1 MMNIILVGMGGFVG
15 AVSRYLLGLGVNA
28 IVPASKFP
36 FGVMAANIIG
46 SFMIGVLWGI
56 SEGNPIFKDK
66 YALFLIVG
74 VLGGFTTFSSFSLDN
89 LKLLSEGMFLYAI
102 MNIIISVSAGL
113 FFTWLGFLLS
123 KQF

>member
-1 MMNIILVGMGGFVG
+1 MNIILVGIGGFVG
-15 AVSRYLLGLGVNA
+15 AVSRYLLGLGINA
-28 IVPASKFP
+28 LAPASKFP

-46 SFMIGVLWGI
+46 SFMIGILWGI
-56 SEGNPIFKDK
+56 AEGNPIFKDK

-89 LKLLSEGMFLYAI
+89 LKLLSEGLFLYAI
-102 MNIIISVSAGL
+102 MNMIISVSAGL

-123 KQF
+123 KQL